1 MKITD
6 VVEQGV
12 KRVSHVTVEIDS
24 KNLESLEENIR
35 DFLKDDIYAFSK
47 VKSYLKTENT
57 LSHSLGDLYSYQ
69 QDRKLCLS
77 CGKKLLSCPKKDKKG
92 YQLEP
97 YYVKEDDRIRFQ
109 YVACPYLVDMNHV
122 LERIS
127 PCDCGTTTLV
137 EDANSLLECLF
148 KGDNIKK
155 QQGLASVFLSVMN
168 DINKKEKMKSGLA
181 FSTVNATEK
190 LSSSLLR
197 LIAYLYARNGYRV
210 SYIKTDAYFKQ
221 LFSNNPELSYVASKE
236 IILLKKA
243 DVVLFENFD
252 EIPYLD
258 DERVKKFLL
267 PLFEERTK
275 DGKLNFAS
283 LAKPKPLSSITY
295 RNTHLTFTKED
306 LKIGIDSLF
315 RLVVIQDLD
324 LR

>member
-6 VVEQGV
+6 VVEPGV
-12 KRVSHVTVEIDS
+12 KRVGHATVEMDS
-24 KNLESLEENIR
+24 KNLESLEESIR

-57 LSHSLGDLYSYQ
+57 LSQSLGDLYSYQ

-109 YVACPYLVDMNHV
+109 YVACPYLVDMNRV

-137 EDANSLLECLF
+137 EDANSLLESLF

-168 DINKKEKMKSGLA
+168 DINKKEKMKSGLS

-243 DVVLFENFD
+243 NVVLFEKFD

-267 PLFEERTK
+267 PLIEERTK
-275 DGKLNFAS
+275 EGKLNFAS
-283 LAKPKPLSSITY
+283 LVKPKPLSSITY

-306 LKIGIDSLF
+306 LKKGIDSLF